1 MTQTVYNATDGAD
14 TSLAF
19 GQSAKDIAVGRGAG
33 DSATGVVSTG
43 LAGPCLHLAAEPTLS

>member
-1 MTQTVYNATDGAD
+1 MTQTVYNGTASAD

-43 LAGPCLHLAAEPTLS
+43 LAGPCLHNAAERPLS